1 MEIIKSLDKIKDI
14 SHSAVT
20 IGNFDGVHKG
30 HQVLINKTVKAA
42 KENGVKSVVFTFEN
56 HPVNFFKPDAV
67 KNIISNEDKLKIFES
82 MDVDVAVIVP
92 FDHYMTTVDPTAF
105 VEDILV
111 DKLHAKFIIIGHDFS
126 FAKEKL
132 GNSKFLQSVQDKY
145 KFDVEIVEP
154 VMIRGKRISSTYI
167 RELVSSG
174 RVEEIKE
181 YLGRNYKISGEVI
194 HSKKL
199 GRTFGFPT
207 ANISL
212 DKGMLTPDIGIYASI
227 VNIDKELYFGA
238 TNVGYNPT
246 VNGQNLSLETNIID
260 FDKDIYGKVIEVEF
274 LEKIRDEIKFDGI
287 EGLKNQLAK
296 DVDYVKRNYVCKIK

>member
-82 MDVDVAVIVP
+82 MGVDVAVIVP
-92 FDHYMTTVDPTAF
+92 FDNYMTTVDPTAF

-126 FAKEKL
+126 FAKEKM

-181 YLGRNYKISGEVI
+181 YLGRNYKMSGEVI

-199 GRTFGFPT
+199 GRSIGFPT
-207 ANISL
+207 ANISK

-246 VNGQNLSLETNIID
+246 VNGKSLSLETNIID

-274 LEKIRDEIKFDGI
+274 LEKIRDEIKFDGL